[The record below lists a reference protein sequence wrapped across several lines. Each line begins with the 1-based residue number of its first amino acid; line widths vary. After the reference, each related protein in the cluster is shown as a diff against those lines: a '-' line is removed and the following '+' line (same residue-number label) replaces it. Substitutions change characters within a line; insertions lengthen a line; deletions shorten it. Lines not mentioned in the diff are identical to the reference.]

1 MIITMLRG
9 IVFAVLG
16 FMVLPRLIGVTELWT
31 AIPAAELLTRLI
43 IIAMETGAKNQV
55 PLTHKIHFTQEY
67 CDLLN
72 IRHPRHRQHRAH
84 RLPLFFQIF
93 RSPEGLSRGGRHW
106 EQGKIGSA
114 QRVD

>member
-43 IIAMETGAKNQV
+43 IIAMETGAKKSSSPHSYNS
-55 PLTHKIHFTQEY
+55 F
-67 CDLLN
+67 
-72 IRHPRHRQHRAH
+72 HPRV
-84 RLPLFFQIF
+84 L
-93 RSPEGLSRGGRHW
+93 
-106 EQGKIGSA
+106 
-114 QRVD
+114 

>member
-43 IIAMETGAKNQV
+43 IIAMETGAK
-55 PLTHKIHFTQEY
+55 KSS
-67 CDLLN
+67 
-72 IRHPRHRQHRAH
+72 
-84 RLPLFFQIF
+84 
-93 RSPEGLSRGGRHW
+93 SPHS
-106 EQGKIGSA
+106 
-114 QRVD
+114 